1 MHHTFR
7 RNMSSFP
14 KTTKAASNLV
24 PLIDIGCNLL
34 DPMFRGNYRG
44 KQQHTDDFRDV
55 LERGYNNGIEKIIVT
70 AGTLQEAKDA
80 LVLARTD
87 PRLFATI
94 GVHPTRCSAEFL
106 SDKEGSAY
114 LQEMVTVARQGKQE
128 GNIVAVGECGLD
140 YDRLEFCDK
149 EIQQKWFAKQLVELA
164 AQVDLPLFLHCRAA
178 GPDMVEILT
187 KHGINKG
194 VVHSFDGS
202 LETMQEMV
210 NLGLSIG
217 INGCSLRTEANLN
230 VVKQIPS
237 DRLLLETDG
246 PWCDVRPSH
255 PGYKY
260 IATTFES
267 VKKAKKWVKGKCVKS
282 RQEP

>member
-1 MHHTFR
+1 
-7 RNMSSFP
+7 MSSFP
-14 KTTKAASNLV
+14 KTTKGASSLV

-114 LQEMVTVARQGKQE
+114 LQEMVTVATQGKQE
-128 GNIVAVGECGLD
+128 GNRVAV
-140 YDRLEFCDK
+140 
-149 EIQQKWFAKQLVELA
+149 
-164 AQVDLPLFLHCRAA
+164 HCRAA